1 MLISNIIE
9 LLIPMIV
16 IQEFGAIVVMLLI
29 LFVIGSAIYAVTV
42 KVVKKPPP
50 AIDFEDMPLL
60 RPVPIPTK
68 KHGTFMRILVW
79 IYDVRK
85 WELAAD
91 WEYQLDPENRIILP
105 EGFRFDGAS
114 IPRVLWAFLNPVGL
128 LLIPGLIH
136 DYGYRH
142 RQLWKIDEDRKEVV
156 PYMMFEGQKKTHWD
170 RLFWMVGKQVNGMK
184 FINLAAFLA
193 VYLAGYGAWK
203 KNRKKEKLEYLSRPV
218 IN

>member
-1 MLISNIIE
+1 
-9 LLIPMIV
+9 
-16 IQEFGAIVVMLLI
+16 
-29 LFVIGSAIYAVTV
+29 
-42 KVVKKPPP
+42 
-50 AIDFEDMPLL
+50 
-60 RPVPIPTK
+60 
-68 KHGTFMRILVW
+68 MRILVW

-91 WEYQLDPENRIILP
+91 WEYQLSPRNRIILP

-142 RQLWKIDEDRKEVV
+142 KQLWKIDGDRKEIV
-156 PYMMFEGQKKTHWD
+156 PYMKGQNKAYWD
-170 RLFWMVGKQVNGMK
+170 RLFWIVGNQVNGTK
-184 FINLAAFLA
+184 TINFVAFLA

-203 KNRKKEKLEYLSRPV
+203 KNRKREEKEYISLPV
-218 IN
+218 IDRRRGENKDKAPNLDFMRNREMVI